1 LATARDKT
9 IPEDLVINYNSI
21 DHPLVN
27 VKKKMTVPELVKK
40 LKELE
45 KMMEYTGVKIS

>member
-1 LATARDKT
+1 
-9 IPEDLVINYNSI
+9 
-21 DHPLVN
+21 VN
-27 VKKKMTVPELVKK
+27 VKKKMTVPELVEK